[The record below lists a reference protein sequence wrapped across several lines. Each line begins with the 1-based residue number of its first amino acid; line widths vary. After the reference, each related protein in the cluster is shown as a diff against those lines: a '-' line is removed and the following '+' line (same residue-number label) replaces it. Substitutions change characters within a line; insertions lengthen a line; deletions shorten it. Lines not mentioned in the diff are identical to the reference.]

1 MGQKD
6 PQELLSC
13 AAGFLMWGVVT
24 LETAAE
30 AQWKQWENRPGS
42 ASSGLVGTLSCSFY
56 RLFSEKKKLKSSPH
70 EEVKGA
76 VCSSVLFPCSGPE
89 LPLQILGCHQ
99 RLSGTESLSFMLQL
113 LVESDSPT

>member
-13 AAGFLMWGVVT
+13 AAGFLMWGVVI

-76 VCSSVLFPCSGPE
+76 VCSSVLCSPALGQSCPCRS
-89 LPLQILGCHQ
+89 
-99 RLSGTESLSFMLQL
+99 
-113 LVESDSPT
+113 